1 MSKMP
6 RAALVVGLIL
16 AVAGVAFIG
25 FGVQSMAFGPSSA
38 VKCHGEVMSPGDSC
52 EMTSNGSTTT
62 KSYDELKS
70 AKNSI
75 VAPVASIVIG
85 SLLLLWG
92 GFTLVSGYRAR
103 E

>member
-1 MSKMP
+1 MSKIP
-6 RAALVVGLIL
+6 RAPLVIGLIL

-25 FGVQSMAFGPSSA
+25 FSVQSMVFGPSSA

-62 KSYDELKS
+62 KSYSELKS

-75 VAPVASIVIG
+75 VAPVTGIVIG

-92 GFTLVSGYRAR
+92 V
-103 E
+103 